1 MFSNLFL
8 FQDSY
13 FYILWRFFYIQKTID
28 NAEDKSADSKIAN
41 NTMCFKVYNQFLKN
55 FLNAK
60 HMDKQINCIKDKQ
73 SRMFQDHM
81 QQENSNQLVKLIL
94 DNKQTITEL
103 FYLQPLN
110 LNEIITK
117 KALQTFFLSDISII
131 QDLINS
137 NQREEHHYDVQSINY
152 NYNFNDIGIIS
163 KIVGDFDENSD
174 LLYNFISKNTNQIK
188 NLSDGSY
195 KSLMWNILNNGI
207 IINNRSMLLK

>member
-1 MFSNLFL
+1 
-8 FQDSY
+8 
-13 FYILWRFFYIQKTID
+13 
-28 NAEDKSADSKIAN
+28 
-41 NTMCFKVYNQFLKN
+41 
-55 FLNAK
+55 
-60 HMDKQINCIKDKQ
+60 MDKQINCIKDKQ

-152 NYNFNDIGIIS
+152 NYNFTDIGIIS